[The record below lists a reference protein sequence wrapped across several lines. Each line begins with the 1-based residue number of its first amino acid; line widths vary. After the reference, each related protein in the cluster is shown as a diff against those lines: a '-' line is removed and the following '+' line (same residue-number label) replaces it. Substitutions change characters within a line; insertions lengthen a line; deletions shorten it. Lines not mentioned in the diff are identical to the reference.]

1 MSTILP
7 SVPQPQT
14 DQLLG
19 ILQSLQTHYPTQLA
33 AAIADWDTPLRA
45 ATGEK
50 IVDVHLTAA
59 DLAVLH
65 TTAQSVVAAPGATSG
80 IENVQTT
87 VVVQHNGALLLPNSQ
102 MIYLRY
108 GTSAGETASPLFR
121 INAEKVFRISG
132 EIIEYDSA
140 AVALADWLNKGLVLF
155 ADANLDIGG
164 SIATSSLAVGGSGW
178 AAGNTFN
185 VVSTDTAGVSATGI
199 VDTVSAGAIVTY
211 HLLTNGDAEYSVN
224 AHSLVATSGVGIGA
238 SITVD
243 TLDYTD
249 NPITVD
255 VRVRYGTLTV

>member
-19 ILQSLQTHYPTQLA
+19 ILQSLQGSFPTQLA

-50 IVDVHLTAA
+50 IIDVHLTAA

-65 TTAQSVVAAPGATSG
+65 TTAQAVVAAPGATSG

-87 VVVQHNGALLLPNSQ
+87 VVVQHNGAVMAPNSS

-108 GTSAGETASPLFR
+108 GNSAGETASPLFLV
-121 INAEKVFRISG
+121 NTEKVYRISG
-132 EIIEYDSA
+132 EIIEYDSD

-155 ADANLDIGG
+155 ADANLGIGG
-164 SIATSSLAVGGSGW
+164 SIATSSLAGGGSGW
-178 AAGNTFN
+178 AANNTFN

-199 VDTVSAGAIVTY
+199 VDTVNAGAIVTY
-211 HLLTNGDAEYSVN
+211 HLLTDGDAEYTVG
-224 AHSLVATSGVGIGA
+224 AHSLAATSGVGIGA
-238 SITVD
+238 SINAD
-243 TLDYTD
+243 TLDYST
-249 NPITVD
+249 NPVTVD
-255 VRVRYGTLTV
+255 VRVRYGTLAV